1 VIQFKTELILESA
14 VQRHGA
20 DGGRIIVM
28 DPSTGNVLAMAG
40 APSFDLNNYSLVEDV
55 NVFRNSN
62 ISDSY
67 ECGSVFKA
75 ISMAA
80 GLDTGKINPDTT
92 YIDTGNVQE
101 AGYVIENSDGKAYG
115 KQTMTQVIEKSLN
128 TGVIFIEKKVGNE
141 DFLQYIKNFGFGK
154 ETGIEL
160 SYEANGNISNLNTNR
175 NIEYFTASFGQG
187 ITVTPIQL
195 ASAYVAIAN
204 GGNLLKPQIIDK
216 IIPKNGEE
224 RQTKKEITRKVISKN
239 TANQLA
245 LMLESNVENGHGKQA
260 GVPGYK
266 IGGKTGTAQIPD
278 PDKGG
283 YLENATVGTFA
294 GFGPI
299 DNPKFVILA
308 IIDNPKDVEWAEST
322 AGPIFGELA
331 KFLFNY
337 YNIEPTEE
345 HTEEE
350 MRVFN
355 KTHNY
360 VDNEEIK
367 KEE

>member
-1 VIQFKTELILESA
+1 
-14 VQRHGA
+14 
-20 DGGRIIVM
+20 
-28 DPSTGNVLAMAG
+28 
-40 APSFDLNNYSLVEDV
+40 
-55 NVFRNSN
+55 
-62 ISDSY
+62 
-67 ECGSVFKA
+67 
-75 ISMAA
+75 
-80 GLDTGKINPDTT
+80 
-92 YIDTGNVQE
+92 
-101 AGYVIENSDGKAYG
+101 
-115 KQTMTQVIEKSLN
+115 
-128 TGVIFIEKKVGNE
+128 
-141 DFLQYIKNFGFGK
+141 
-154 ETGIEL
+154 
-160 SYEANGNISNLNTNR
+160 
-175 NIEYFTASFGQG
+175 
-187 ITVTPIQL
+187 
-195 ASAYVAIAN
+195 VAIAN

-345 HTEEE
+345 YTEEE